1 MSYILRK
8 ERSLNYVGLSM
19 NVHDKFLYCRYGN
32 KFIFVVGNDNIISR
46 FESQRYIQVAME
58 VIENIPMYKVAMNVQ
73 MGRGIETSQKRIRLV
88 NLEIVECRDKNIY
101 HDVYRLYLG

>member
-1 MSYILRK
+1 MAYVLRK
-8 ERSLNYVGLSM
+8 ERQSNYVGLLRSSS
-19 NVHDKFLYCRYGN
+19 DKFVYCRFEN
-32 KFIFVVGNDNIISR
+32 KFIFVVSTADVISR
-46 FESQRYIQVAME
+46 FEGQRFIQVAME

-88 NLEIVECRDKNIY
+88 NLEIVECRDKSIY